1 MRPSKDLKSLSF
13 ATHDSRGYDGHD
25 IEALEGMEK
34 LRSLTLWGRRISL
47 DAMKHLGR
55 LSSLDYLC
63 FGGSDNSTPIT
74 DEGLAC
80 LGNLQRLDDLDLTG
94 TKVTA
99 RGMKPLTTLK
109 NLRRLALIDTR
120 VREGDVRELARA
132 LPNLEISGTVWDVQ
146 SVGDERDRR
155 YVAKRLPQLAWL
167 AAHNVR
173 VKAIPQATVYMDDD
187 DLTDRDLACL
197 AKAGLSCAYLRG
209 KKLTA
214 AVLRH
219 FQSDKHLQDLSL
231 HLVNRGFEPKDI
243 EPLEGKEYFYYL
255 CLEGNSMSPSVLKQI
270 GRLKS
275 VYVLDL
281 AGCPVTDEGLACLAD
296 KDYWRLSL
304 AGSKITANGL
314 KHLKS
319 DGRLEVLD
327 VSRTA
332 ITEADAEPLHRAIP
346 KLTIYGGTDD
356 DAWTIEGANEKAR

>member
-1 MRPSKDLKSLSF
+1 MPSPTDYRLTDRDLALLAHWPSLVGVYIGEDATAAALQYLRPSKDLKSLSF

-132 LPNLEISGTVWDVQ
+132 LPNLRFPALSGTCNP
-146 SVGDERDRR
+146 S
-155 YVAKRLPQLAWL
+155 ATS
-167 AAHNVR
+167 
-173 VKAIPQATVYMDDD
+173 ATVVM
-187 DLTDRDLACL
+187 LPSVSR
-197 AKAGLSCAYLRG
+197 SLRG
-209 KKLTA
+209 WL
-214 AVLRH
+214 
-219 FQSDKHLQDLSL
+219 
-231 HLVNRGFEPKDI
+231 PI
-243 EPLEGKEYFYYL
+243 
-255 CLEGNSMSPSVLKQI
+255 MS
-270 GRLKS
+270 G
-275 VYVLDL
+275 
-281 AGCPVTDEGLACLAD
+281 
-296 KDYWRLSL
+296 
-304 AGSKITANGL
+304 
-314 KHLKS
+314 
-319 DGRLEVLD
+319 
-327 VSRTA
+327 
-332 ITEADAEPLHRAIP
+332 
-346 KLTIYGGTDD
+346 
-356 DAWTIEGANEKAR
+356 